1 MLLKRKRKY
10 KDKVIEIIFKSK
22 RVEKAC
28 TDFKKAKKDYG
39 ETTAI
44 KLFALINL
52 MMNAVNLTDVKAVK
66 SYYLHKLD
74 GNMQGKYSI
83 YIGKKSGI
91 RLIIIPLNREY
102 EQWEEKNFDII
113 CLNTQIVEIQE
124 VSKYYE

>member
-1 MLLKRKRKY
+1 MY
-10 KDKVIEIIFKSK
+10 GFQKSK
-22 RVEKAC
+22 KGLWRNNRYQIICLDKPY
-28 TDFKKAKKDYG
+28 D
-39 ETTAI
+39 
-44 KLFALINL
+44 
-52 MMNAVNLTDVKAVK
+52 NAVNLTDVIAVK
-66 SYYLHKLD
+66 SYYIHKLD

-124 VSKYYE
+124 VSKHYE

>member
-1 MLLKRKRKY
+1 
-10 KDKVIEIIFKSK
+10 
-22 RVEKAC
+22 
-28 TDFKKAKKDYG
+28 
-39 ETTAI
+39 
-44 KLFALINL
+44 

-83 YIGKKSGI
+83 YIGKISGI

>member
-1 MLLKRKRKY
+1 
-10 KDKVIEIIFKSK
+10 
-22 RVEKAC
+22 
-28 TDFKKAKKDYG
+28 
-39 ETTAI
+39 
-44 KLFALINL
+44 
-52 MMNAVNLTDVKAVK
+52 
-66 SYYLHKLD
+66 
-74 GNMQGKYSI
+74 MQGKYSI